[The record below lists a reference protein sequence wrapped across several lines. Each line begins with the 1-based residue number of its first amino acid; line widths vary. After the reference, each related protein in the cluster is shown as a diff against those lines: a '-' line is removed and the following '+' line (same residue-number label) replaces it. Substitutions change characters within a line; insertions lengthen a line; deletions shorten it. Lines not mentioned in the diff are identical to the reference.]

1 MSIYVEIHFFKN
13 VTPSCVNRDDM
24 GSPKTA
30 VYGGTRR
37 ARVSSQAWKHAMRK
51 DFKKIFSVEEL
62 GVRSREVAK
71 QIAKEIVAIDS
82 TISEEEGIKKA
93 TKALKDVGIKTE
105 IVNKK
110 DNTEENDKIE
120 QTKVLLFISNKQAKA
135 LAKLICDGVKDKNA
149 YKKALKDNP
158 SVDIALFGR
167 MAASDPTLNYDAAAQ
182 VAHAISTHTIQ
193 NEYDYFT
200 AVDDLQ
206 DDDNAGAGHLGT
218 VEFNSSTLYRYA
230 NVNVTELLK
239 ALDNLYD
246 AVDVVK
252 KYVEAFVRSMP
263 TGKENT
269 FANRTFPDAIYV
281 TVRND
286 QPVNLCGAFE
296 KPVRASEEGYVAESE
311 NKLVEYAGKVYDN
324 FAAKPLAAFCVGD
337 KLADIAEKMTFP
349 ELLERLEAY
358 LREQKTAEA

>member
-1 MSIYVEIHFFKN
+1 MSIYVDIH
-13 VTPSCVNRDDM
+13 VLQTVPPSCVNRDDM

-30 VYGGTRR
+30 IYGGTRR
-37 ARVSSQAWKHAMRK
+37 ARISSQAYKYAMRK
-51 DFKKIFSVEEL
+51 DFKKIFSEEEL
-62 GVRSREVAK
+62 GVRSLKVVALVADE
-71 QIAKEIVAIDS
+71 IAAIDS
-82 TISEEEGIKKA
+82 TMSEKTRNKKA
-93 TKALKDVGIKTE
+93 AEALKAAGISTKSTKDDDLEKT
-105 IVNKK
+105 
-110 DNTEENDKIE
+110 DA
-120 QTKVLLFISNKQAKA
+120 LFFMSNKQAKEI
-135 LAKLICDGVKDKNA
+135 AKLVCDGEENKAV

-167 MAASDPTLNYDAAAQ
+167 MAASDPTLNCDAAAQ

-230 NVNVTELLK
+230 NVNVTELSK
-239 ALDNLYD
+239 ALDNLHD
-246 AVDVVK
+246 AIDVVK
-252 KYVEAFVRSMP
+252 KYVETFVRSMP
-263 TGKENT
+263 SGRQNP
-269 FANRTFPDAIYV
+269 FANRTLPDAIYV

-311 NKLVEYAGKVYDN
+311 NKLVEYAKTVYAN
-324 FAAKPLAAFCVGD
+324 YSAKPLVDFCVGD
-337 KLADIAEKMTFP
+337 KLAGIAEKMTFP

-358 LREQKTAEA
+358 LREQTSEA

>member
-1 MSIYVEIHFFKN
+1 MSIYVDIH
-13 VTPSCVNRDDM
+13 VLQTVPPSCVNRDDT

-30 VYGGTRR
+30 VYGGTTR
-37 ARVSSQAWKHAMRK
+37 ARVSSQAWKHAMRG
-51 DFKKIFSVEEL
+51 DFRKMFATEEL
-62 GVRSREVAK
+62 GVRSLKVVSLVADE
-71 QIAKEIVAIDS
+71 IAAIDS
-82 TISEEEGIKKA
+82 TISEKARNKKA
-93 TKALKDVGIKTE
+93 AEALKAAGISIKST
-105 IVNKK
+105 K
-110 DNTEENDKIE
+110 DDDIE
-120 QTKVLLFISNKQAKA
+120 KADALFFMSNKQAKEI
-135 LAKLICDGVKDKNA
+135 AKLVCDGEEDKNA

-230 NVNVTELLK
+230 NVNVSELAK
-239 ALDNLYD
+239 TLDGVSD
-246 AVDVVK
+246 AADVVR
-252 KYVEAFVRSMP
+252 KYVETFVLSMP

-269 FANRTFPDAIYV
+269 FANRTFPDAVYV

-296 KPVRASEEGYVAESE
+296 RPVRASEEGYAAESE
-311 NKLVEYAGKVYDN
+311 KRLVEYAKKVYDN
-324 FAAKPLAAFCVGD
+324 FAAKPEVSFCVGD
-337 KLADIAEKMTFP
+337 KLAEIAEKESFP
-349 ELLERLEAY
+349 ELLDALASYISVRTGKA
-358 LREQKTAEA
+358 

>member
-1 MSIYVEIHFFKN
+1 M
-13 VTPSCVNRDDM
+13 
-24 GSPKTA
+24 
-30 VYGGTRR
+30 
-37 ARVSSQAWKHAMRK
+37 
-51 DFKKIFSVEEL
+51 
-62 GVRSREVAK
+62 
-71 QIAKEIVAIDS
+71 
-82 TISEEEGIKKA
+82 
-93 TKALKDVGIKTE
+93 
-105 IVNKK
+105 
-110 DNTEENDKIE
+110 
-120 QTKVLLFISNKQAKA
+120 SNKQAKEI
-135 LAKLICDGVKDKNA
+135 AKLVCDGEEDKNA

-230 NVNVTELLK
+230 NVNVTELSK

-296 KPVRASEEGYVAESE
+296 KPVRASEDGYVAESE
-311 NKLVEYAGKVYDN
+311 SKLVEYAGKVYDN

-337 KLADIAEKMTFP
+337 KLADIAEKMTFL

-358 LREQKTAEA
+358 LREQTAEA